1 LIGRTN
7 LGAAGGGIIVT
18 ANEKSE
24 ALS

>member
-24 ALS
+24 ALP